1 MRAYFIPSVP
11 TFISESWKSDGT
23 YTKENWPSDAVLVTE
38 EETAKYWMTIPPD
51 GKKLGTV
58 DGKPAWV
65 DIPPPTREEL
75 IATAENERQ
84 RLLAHADA
92 MMLDWRTELMLG
104 EISDTNRT
112 NLSAWLTYKNTVKL
126 VDVKTDP
133 NHVSWPELPEA

>member
-11 TFISESWKSDGT
+11 TFISESWKNDGT
-23 YTKENWPSDAVLVTE
+23 YTKEKWPSDAVLVTE
-38 EETAKYWMTIPPD
+38 EETAEYWMTIPPD
-51 GKKLGTV
+51 GKKLGAV

-84 RLLAHADA
+84 RLLTRADA

-104 EISDTNRT
+104 EISDTNRAK
-112 NLSAWLTYKNTVKL
+112 LSEWLAYKNEVKA
-126 VDVKTDP
+126 VDVTTDP
-133 NHVSWPELPEA
+133 EHVSWPAAPEE

>member
-38 EETAKYWMTIPPD
+38 EETAEYWMTIPPD
-51 GKKLGTV
+51 GKKLGAV

-65 DIPPPTREEL
+65 DIPPQTREEL
-75 IATAENERQ
+75 ITTAENERQ

-104 EISDTNRT
+104 EISDANKAT
-112 NLSAWLTYKNTVKL
+112 LSEWLAYKNDVKS
-126 VDVKTDP
+126 VDVTIDP
-133 NHVSWPELPEA
+133 EHVSWPVPPEA